1 MQQGPRST
9 HSHNAHFKLTH
20 EILSNSLFLR
30 IRKLNFMGVNV
41 GGILQKVY

>member
-1 MQQGPRST
+1 MQHGPSST
-9 HSHNAHFKLTH
+9 HTHDAHFKFTH
-20 EILSNSLFLR
+20 VVLSNSLFLR